1 MAPII
6 IQGRIWATVLAVVL
20 TASSAVPT
28 SAEVIFASNINNN
41 GEREIVSFQ
50 PPTGRANESKLGKV
64 VFVAATA
71 PITSPGTSAGSCRF
85 PGEYSKALRWCISEC
100 NSLPSVSYG
109 LYGSY
114 TLVGPQIC
122 RAELDQCA
130 RRNSQC

>member
-50 PPTGRANESKLGKV
+50 PPNHISWHIRRLM
-64 VFVAATA
+64 
-71 PITSPGTSAGSCRF
+71 PF
-85 PGEYSKALRWCISEC
+85 PG
-100 NSLPSVSYG
+100 
-109 LYGSY
+109 
-114 TLVGPQIC
+114 
-122 RAELDQCA
+122 
-130 RRNSQC
+130 